1 MSVPSPV
8 RYVRTITVAKPS
20 LFKKK
25 QSETQTETA
34 PPASLASAPAAPA
47 SAPPAPGA
55 VVPFAALSADRALMA
70 ALDGVGEGSI
80 LPGDPPGAYVAFAH
94 PMSPRYPAMA
104 AAIPGLT
111 TFTPVLICGS
121 ERPCKLVPFRAH
133 LIDCWQ
139 YWAEVEPDGTITALS
154 LAKPVGKSR
163 LQDHVESVLL
173 IHTPDGVRP
182 ARCRFKAGMTR
193 AAVVMAATL
202 QAAKSPD
209 WARLSPAHAETLAL
223 PRPFQRCVFE
233 ITTGSKTSKTSGNQY
248 GIADATPS
256 ASGRNDVRAMGE
268 FFARPDGVEEFRRV
282 WDSYISNR
290 DELRAA
296 ANRS

>member
-1 MSVPSPV
+1 M
-8 RYVRTITVAKPS
+8 AKPS

-25 QSETQTETA
+25 QSETQTVTPA
-34 PPASLASAPAAPA
+34 DVGAVPPAILASAPAAPV

-70 ALDGVGEGSI
+70 ALDGVGGGSI
-80 LPGDPPGAYVAFAH
+80 LPGDPPGAYVVFAH
-94 PMSPRYPAMA
+94 PMSPRYPAMS

-111 TFTPVLICGS
+111 TFTPVLISGS
-121 ERPCKLVPFRAH
+121 ERPVRLAPFRVH
-133 LIDCWQ
+133 LIDLWQ
-139 YWAEVEPDGTITALS
+139 YWAEVEPDGTMVDLS
-154 LAKPVGKSR
+154 LTKPAGKSR

-182 ARCRFKAGMTR
+182 ARCRFKAAMTR

-202 QAAKSPD
+202 DAAKSPD
-209 WARLSPAHAETLAL
+209 WAKLSPAHAETLAL
-223 PRPFQRCVFE
+223 PKPFQRCVFE
-233 ITTGSKTSKTSGNQY
+233 ITTGGKTSKSSGNQY
-248 GIADATPS
+248 GIADATPF

-282 WDSYISNR
+282 WESYLSNR

-296 ANRS
+296 ASRR